1 MMMYY
6 LLFHYFIFGFL
17 LLASMRVVMKLLLSN
32 NYLFS
37 RREIYRVSIDLT
49 LKEKDNIE
57 DIVPNKTQ

>member
-1 MMMYY
+1 MMYY